1 MNQFN
6 TFAFVVGLL
15 CLALVVRI
23 RFRAREK
30 YMKLFCL
37 FLLLPLFSCAQPKE
51 DLSERALE
59 LCQYIPDHGLNP
71 EARDV
76 MTPDFFQTLSEA
88 FDAPV
93 VDYGEIGD
101 NEWLWYFVT
110 GNDAATPEFT
120 VKSLSIVDPTHAV
133 ATIAVQNRSDIT
145 RELFGEI
152 AEYPI
157 EMVRVGGQWL
167 LDDFDG
173 KKAECVDYIKE
184 MRAKYKSGE
193 LIEYMESEDYFHEY
207 IPDFKRRVE
216 VFYLKYGTE

>member
-1 MNQFN
+1 MK
-6 TFAFVVGLL
+6 
-15 CLALVVRI
+15 
-23 RFRAREK
+23 RF
-30 YMKLFCL
+30 LIIIG
-37 FLLLPLFSCAQPKE
+37 LLLPLFSWAQPKQ
-51 DLSERALE
+51 DLSERVLE
-59 LCQYIPDHGLNP
+59 LCQYIPDHSLKP
-71 EARDV
+71 EAKDYL
-76 MTPDFFQTLSEA
+76 TPEFFRVLSEA

-173 KKAECVDYIKE
+173 KKAECRDYIKM
-184 MRAKYKSGE
+184 MRGKYKSGE
-193 LIEYMESEDYFHEY
+193 LLKYSESEDYVHEY
-207 IPDFKRRVE
+207 ITYFKRRVE
-216 VFYLKYGTE
+216 EFYRKYATE